1 MNSFG
6 PIGVGLPAVQTEYI
20 MPNQR
25 DSTCC
30 QLFDQ
35 SESPDLKPKSET
47 ALKRRFHWA
56 VSHPGWAFSCFLEK
70 NNKNERCTWWPA
82 RGLKCLLCHVA
93 RTNICLCDWKSIV
106 QYNAIVLC
114 FFSTFCLLF
123 LLVRLHFASAFCMLF
138 FCRLFVLLLWSV
150 LRFFQRISPHYSY
163 DLGI

>member
-6 PIGVGLPAVQTEYI
+6 PISVGLPAVQTEYI

-56 VSHPGWAFSCFLEK
+56 VSHPGWAFSCFLGEK
-70 NNKNERCTWWPA
+70 QQKRAVYLVAGSRAKMPAVPCCAHKHLFVRLEKHCTIQCNCVVFFFYVLPSFFA
-82 RGLKCLLCHVA
+82 CKIAFCKCFLHA
-93 RTNICLCDWKSIV
+93 
-106 QYNAIVLC
+106 
-114 FFSTFCLLF
+114 LF
-123 LLVRLHFASAFCMLF
+123 LPLVCSVALVGVAIFPAHFAP
-138 FCRLFVLLLWSV
+138 LFV
-150 LRFFQRISPHYSY
+150 
-163 DLGI
+163 